1 MTHKEEVKLNRFLA
15 KCDAMRDIALCML
28 GDNGR
33 WHDGT
38 GKEKLVYEVD
48 AAEISDT
55 KVVLDERSYNHL
67 FNIKIGGEW
76 KKPMELTD
84 RDLAELINTKFKMVK
99 AKKAKEEAKKAAAIQ
114 AKSKVSY
121 LDVVKRIAKYVKEHG
136 GYVVKFTEDENAKI
150 TMKIGGGHTMIWDN
164 AKDFVSA
171 TFDGKHFADFDD
183 RNCVS
188 IFAALFHW
196 ECKYYKLVYPSL
208 RKLVKDLMPL
218 TKLGAKPM
226 FTFQI
231 MKELDKLEI
240 PR

>member
-1 MTHKEEVKLNRFLA
+1 MTHKEVKLNRFLT
-15 KCDAMRDIALCML
+15 KCQAMQDITLCML

-55 KVVLDERSYNHL
+55 KVVLAESYNHK

-84 RDLAELINTKFKMVK
+84 RDLEEIIEAKLKMVK

-121 LDVVKRIAKYVKEHG
+121 LDVVKRVAKYVKEHG
-136 GYVVKFTEDENAKI
+136 GYVVKFTEDDNAKI
-150 TMKIGGGHTMIWDN
+150 TMTIGGGHTMIWEN
-164 AKDFVSA
+164 AKNFVSA
-171 TFDGKHFADFDD
+171 TFDHKHYADFDD

-188 IFAALFHW
+188 IFAALDVW
-196 ECKYYKLVYPSL
+196 RCKYYKLAYPSL
-208 RKLVKDLMPL
+208 RKLVDNLMPL
-218 TKLGAKPM
+218 TEIGSKPK
-226 FTFQI
+226 FPFQI
-231 MKELDKLEI
+231 MKELDKLKI
-240 PR
+240 

>member
-15 KCDAMRDIALCML
+15 KEDAMRDIALCML

-55 KVVLDERSYNHL
+55 KVVLAESYNHK

-84 RDLAELINTKFKMVK
+84 RDLEEIIEAKFKMVK
-99 AKKAKEEAKKAAAIQ
+99 AKKEKEEAKKAAAIQ
-114 AKSKVSY
+114 AKSNVSY
-121 LDVVKRIAKYVKEHG
+121 LDVVKRVAKYVKEHG

-150 TMKIGGGHTMIWDN
+150 TMTIGGGHTMIWDN

-171 TFDGKHFADFDD
+171 TFDSNHYADFDD
-183 RNCVS
+183 RKCVS

-196 ECKYYKLVYPSL
+196 ECKYYKLAYPSL
-208 RKLVKDLMPL
+208 KKLVKDLKPL
-218 TKLGAKPM
+218 TTIGAEPKFP
-226 FTFQI
+226 FQI
-231 MKELDKLEI
+231 MKELDKLKI
-240 PR
+240 

>member
-1 MTHKEEVKLNRFLA
+1 MTHKDEVKLNRFLA
-15 KCDAMRDIALCML
+15 KCQAMQDIAICML

-38 GKEKLVYEVD
+38 GKGKLVYEVD
-48 AAEISDT
+48 KAEISDT
-55 KVVLDERSYNHL
+55 TVVLAESHNHK

-84 RDLAELINTKFKMVK
+84 RDLEEMIDAKLKIVK
-99 AKKAKEEAKKAAAIQ
+99 AKKEKEEAKKAAAIQ
-114 AKSKVSY
+114 AKSNVSY
-121 LDVVKRIAKYVKEHG
+121 LDVVKRVAKYAKEHG

-171 TFDGKHFADFDD
+171 TFDGNHFADFDD
-183 RNCVS
+183 RKCVS

-196 ECKYYKLVYPSL
+196 ESKYYKLAYPSL
-208 RKLVKDLMPL
+208 KKLVKNLMPL
-218 TKLGAKPM
+218 TKIGAKPM
-226 FTFQI
+226 VPFQI
-231 MKELDKLEI
+231 MKELDKLKI
-240 PR
+240 

>member
-15 KCDAMRDIALCML
+15 KEDAMRDIVLCML

-38 GKEKLVYEVD
+38 GKDKLVYEVD

-55 KVVLDERSYNHL
+55 KVVLAESYNHK

-84 RDLAELINTKFKMVK
+84 RDLEEIIDARLKIVK

-114 AKSKVSY
+114 SKSKVSY
-121 LDVVKRIAKYVKEHG
+121 LDVVKRVAKYVKEHG

-150 TMKIGGGHTMIWDN
+150 TMKIGGGHLMIWDN

-171 TFDGKHFADFDD
+171 KLGNGYHANLDEGHFA
-183 RNCVS
+183 S
-188 IFAALFHW
+188 IFASLARWKCH
-196 ECKYYKLVYPSL
+196 YYKLVYPSL
-208 RKLVKDLMPL
+208 KKLVDDLMPL
-218 TKLGAKPM
+218 TEIGFDSKLPW
-226 FTFQI
+226 QV
-231 MKELDKLEI
+231 MKELDKLKI
-240 PR
+240 